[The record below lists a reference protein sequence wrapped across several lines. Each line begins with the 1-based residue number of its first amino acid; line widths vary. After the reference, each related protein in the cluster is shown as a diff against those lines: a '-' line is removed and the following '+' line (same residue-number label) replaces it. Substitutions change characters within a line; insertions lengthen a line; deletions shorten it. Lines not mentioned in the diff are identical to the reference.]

1 MKLTGTPFQIKVWK
15 AIQDIPRGEIR
26 TYKDIAIQIGNPKAY
41 RAVATACKNNPY
53 PITIPCHRVISSNG
67 RIGNYFGQ
75 KDSQLKI
82 ELLKKE
88 GFVF

>member
-1 MKLTGTPFQIKVWK
+1 MKLTGTPFQTKVWK